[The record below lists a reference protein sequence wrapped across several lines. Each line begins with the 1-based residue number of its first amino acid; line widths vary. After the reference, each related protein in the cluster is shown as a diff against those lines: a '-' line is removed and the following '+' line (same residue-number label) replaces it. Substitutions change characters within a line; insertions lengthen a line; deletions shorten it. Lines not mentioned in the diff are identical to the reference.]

1 MRTTTRRGFLGLAG
15 LTVLAACSAP
25 PGPKPGAKATAAA
38 MDKLAALVPKYV
50 PRTVTTPDIPA
61 VVPGFGRDGY
71 LSYPPSEKLV
81 DLVKA
86 APGKGGVYKAM
97 VPTWSPLPA
106 PLGENSYY
114 DAVNKDLGATIDFNY
129 LDGMTINDKLPTLLA
144 GGDVVDVTTLPGWAL
159 AAVPDYARAV
169 DGLFEDLTPYL
180 AGDVSA
186 KYPGLSAIP
195 TTAWQYSVFGGK
207 LKAVP
212 AWPAPQFGWV
222 LFHRKD
228 LWEELGQ
235 GAPKNADELLAM
247 GKAVTDAS
255 KDRWAFSDIFPMMEE
270 IFRAPRKW
278 RKEGGTLVNRY
289 ETPEYAAAV
298 EWMRKAVDA
307 GLVHPNVLSAKSAAD
322 DKELFKSG
330 QVLVKSDGFS
340 FWTETLI
347 QVGKEQPDFW
357 MEPLP
362 VFGADG
368 GKPEYRMNQDPSY
381 TFIKKGTPKEKV
393 EELLA
398 IFDYLSAPFGTQE
411 QLLFNNGVEGT
422 HFTRDD
428 KGAPQVTELG
438 PKEIVGSYVWLGG
451 RVDPIFESQAHP
463 DYVRAATAWWNAAVT
478 VRHQDPFDGIR
489 VEEPGDFTA
498 AAKPFE
504 DKVVDIIRGRRGL
517 DTLQQAITEWK
528 AGGGD
533 AGREFYMKVLTE
545 NGRA

>member
-15 LTVLAACSAP
+15 LSVLAACSAP
-25 PGPKPGAKATAAA
+25 PGPKPGAKATAAS

-50 PRTVTTPDIPA
+50 PRTVLTPEIA
-61 VVPGFGRDGY
+61 ASVPGFGRDGY
-71 LSYPPSEKLV
+71 LSYPSSDKLV
-81 DLVKA
+81 DLVAA
-86 APGKGGVYKAM
+86 APGKGGSYKVM

-106 PLGENSYY
+106 PLGQNAYY
-114 DAVNKDLGATIDFNY
+114 DAVNKDLGATIEFNY
-129 LDGMTINDKLPTLLA
+129 LDGLTINDKLPTLLA
-144 GGDVVDVTTLPGWAL
+144 GGDVADVTTLPGWAL
-159 AAVPDYARAV
+159 AAVPDYSRAV

-180 AGDVSA
+180 AGDVAA

-195 TTAWQYSVFGGK
+195 TLAWQYSVFGGK

-212 AWPAPQFGWV
+212 AYPTPQFGWV

-228 LWEELGQ
+228 LWDELGQ
-235 GAPKNADELLAM
+235 GAPANATDLFEM
-247 GKAVTDAS
+247 GKAVTDA
-255 KDRWAFSDIFPMMEE
+255 KKERWAFSDIFPMIKE
-270 IFRAPRKW
+270 IHRAPKKW
-278 RKEGGTLVNRY
+278 RKEGGSIVHEY
-289 ETPEYAAAV
+289 ETPEFAAAV

-340 FWTETLI
+340 FWAETLI
-347 QVGKEQPDFW
+347 QIGKEQPDFW
-357 MEPLP
+357 MEPVP

-368 GKPEYRMNQDPSY
+368 GKPEYRMNQDPGY
-381 TFIKKGTPKEKV
+381 TFIKKGTPKEKI

-398 IFDYLSAPFGTQE
+398 IFDYLSAPFGSRE
-411 QLLFNNGVEGT
+411 QLLFNNGVEGV
-422 HFTRDD
+422 HFTRDAA
-428 KGAPQVTELG
+428 GAPQVTELG

-463 DYVRAATAWWNAAVT
+463 DYVRAATTWWNSAAQ

-489 VEEPGDFTA
+489 IEEPGDFTA
-498 AAKPFE
+498 AVKPFE
-504 DKVVDIIRGRRGL
+504 DKVTDIIRGRRALG
-517 DTLQQAITEWK
+517 TLSQAITEWK